1 MGINQLNEST
11 LDEVEQFV
19 DKNRHILSEL
29 GCCNA
34 DTYKNLA
41 KFRFLPGHRLLI
53 LRLPGYIND
62 IFERNWTASNNEWTQ
77 QQAIMIDTCDRDSTS
92 EYSALLKMLIQS
104 AKENTG
110 LSKYRYRY
118 DEILQLVSTYIFLS
132 SGRSSYEFLSNN
144 LPIPSKHTICK
155 QMLGEYSH
163 FKFIYEFYSKVAR
176 IRDKNRRIV
185 EGELRCEQ
193 LKKYCEALN
202 VDKDVWIS
210 EDGSGIVSSIHY
222 DSVSNQLV
230 GFVLPNDSKT
240 GSPIPFS
247 FGAENAAE
255 IIKHMSDSNLQKSS
269 LVYLVMAQPL
279 SEKVPPFIL
288 QIYGTDNRFSKEDVA
303 KRWNYTQSELAK

>member
-1 MGINQLNEST
+1 
-11 LDEVEQFV
+11 
-19 DKNRHILSEL
+19 
-29 GCCNA
+29 
-34 DTYKNLA
+34 
-41 KFRFLPGHRLLI
+41 
-53 LRLPGYIND
+53 
-62 IFERNWTASNNEWTQ
+62 
-77 QQAIMIDTCDRDSTS
+77 
-92 EYSALLKMLIQS
+92 
-104 AKENTG
+104 
-110 LSKYRYRY
+110 
-118 DEILQLVSTYIFLS
+118 
-132 SGRSSYEFLSNN
+132 
-144 LPIPSKHTICK
+144 
-155 QMLGEYSH
+155 MLGDFEIK
-163 FKFIYEFYSKVAR
+163 FKFIYQFYSKVAR
-176 IRDKNRRIV
+176 IRDKNRRII

-230 GFVLPNDSKT
+230 GFVLPSNSET

-255 IIKHMSDSNLQKSS
+255 IIKHMSDSNLRKSS

-303 KRWNYTQSELAK
+303 KR